1 MVRTFLRDRLAGSPR
16 ADALFRRHVWSR
28 IHFPEAE
35 LRAIDKLPAGAIDCA
50 IDVGAA
56 LGGYAWVL
64 GRKARRVLCYEPGQ
78 VHGDYLES
86 AVGHGPIT
94 LVRAAVGSE
103 PGELDMYTPGGDT
116 DARHM
121 ATLSR
126 DNPVIATPGT
136 SVRRVP
142 VVTLDDDVPARI
154 GRDRRVDLMKVDV
167 EGFEN
172 AVFAGAAKLIAQ
184 HLPLVIAEIESRHN
198 PAWRAAFDQLSA
210 IGYSAHFWRGGAY
223 HLFDGGDIAALQ
235 TAEDLAGRL
244 RPGHNPAANRYINNF
259 VFQHPDTRIRFA

>member
-1 MVRTFLRDRLAGSPR
+1 MRTLVR
-16 ADALFRRHVWSR
+16 DALAAVPALDSRFRRHVWSR

-35 LRAIDKLPAGAIDCA
+35 LKALDSLPAGAIDCA

-78 VHGDYLES
+78 VHGDYLQS
-86 AVGHGPIT
+86 AIGAGHIT
-94 LVRAAVGSE
+94 LVRAAVGAE
-103 PGELDMYTPGGDT
+103 PGELDMFTPGADT

-126 DNPVIATPGT
+126 DNPVIGTPGT

-142 VVTLDDDVPARI
+142 VVTLDADVPARL
-154 GRDRRVDLMKVDV
+154 GAGGRVDVLKVDV

-172 AVFAGAAKLIAQ
+172 AVFEGARQLVAQ
-184 HLPLVIAEIESRHN
+184 HRPLVIAEIEARHN
-198 PAWRAAFDQLSA
+198 PRHAAVFSGLEA
-210 IGYSAHFWRGGAY
+210 MGYEVHFWRDGRY
-223 HLFDGGDIAALQ
+223 HRLADHDIAALQ
-235 TAEDLAGRL
+235 TAEDLAERL
-244 RPGHNPAANRYINNF
+244 RPGHDPALNRYINNF
-259 VFQHPDTRIRFA
+259 VFQHPETRIKLA

>member
-1 MVRTFLRDRLAGSPR
+1 MLRTYLRDQLAANPR
-16 ADALFRRHVWSR
+16 ADAMFRRHIWSR
-28 IHFPEAE
+28 IHFPEHE
-35 LRAIDKLPAGAIDCA
+35 LKALDDLPAGAIDCA

-86 AVGHGPIT
+86 AIGQGNIT
-94 LVRAAVGSE
+94 LVRAAVGAE
-103 PGELDMYTPGGDT
+103 PGELDMFTPGADT

-126 DNPVIATPGT
+126 DNPVVDTPGT

-142 VVTLDDDVPARI
+142 VVTLDSDVPARI
-154 GRDRRVDLMKVDV
+154 GADARVDVLKVDV

-172 AVFAGAAKLIAQ
+172 AVFEGAR
-184 HLPLVIAEIESRHN
+184 HLLGRHRPLVIAEIEARHN
-198 PAWRAAFDQLSA
+198 PRHGEAFALLEGM
-210 IGYSAHFWRGGAY
+210 GYLVHFWREGRY
-223 HLFDGGDIAALQ
+223 HRLSGHDISALQ
-235 TAEDLAGRL
+235 TAEDLAERL
-244 RPGHNPAANRYINNF
+244 RPGHDPAQNRYINNF
-259 VFQHPDTRIRFA
+259 VFQHPETRIKLA

>member
-1 MVRTFLRDRLAGSPR
+1 MLRTFLRDQLAASPR
-16 ADALFRRHVWSR
+16 IDALFRRHIWSR

-35 LRAIDKLPAGAIDCA
+35 LRMIDALPAGAIDCA

-64 GRKARRVLCYEPGQ
+64 GRKARKVICYEPGQ

-86 AVGHGPIT
+86 AIGRGNIM
-94 LVRAAVGSE
+94 LVRAAAGSE

-142 VVTLDDDVPARI
+142 VVTLDADVPARI
-154 GRDRRVDLMKVDV
+154 GRDARIDLLKVDV

-172 AVFAGAAKLIAQ
+172 AVLAGAAGLIAG

-198 PAWRAAFDQLSA
+198 PAWRAAFDQLAA
-210 IGYSAHFWRGGAY
+210 IGYRAHFWRDGAY
-223 HLFDGGDIAALQ
+223 CTFDGGDIARLQ
-235 TAEDLAGRL
+235 LAEDLAERL
-244 RPGHNPAANRYINNF
+244 GPGHDLATNRYINNF
-259 VFQHPDTRIRFA
+259 VFQHPDTRIKFA

>member
-1 MVRTFLRDRLAGSPR
+1 MIRTR
-16 ADALFRRHVWSR
+16 ARALLERNPALDALFRRHVWSR
-28 IHFPEAE
+28 IHCPEAE
-35 LRAIDKLPAGAIDCA
+35 LKAIDALPSGAIDCA

-64 GRKARRVLCYEPGQ
+64 GRKARQVICYEPGQ
-78 VHGDYLES
+78 VHGDYLER
-86 AVGHGPIT
+86 AVGRGPIT

-103 PGELDMYTPGGDT
+103 PGDLDMYTPGADT

-142 VVTLDDDVPARI
+142 VVTLDADVPARI
-154 GRDRRVDLMKVDV
+154 GKDARVDLLKVDV

-172 AVFAGAAKLIAQ
+172 AVFAGGAALIAR

-198 PAWRAAFDQLSA
+198 PAWCAAFDQLGA
-210 IGYSAHFWRGGAY
+210 LGYRAHFWRDGAY
-223 HLFDGGDIAALQ
+223 HQFDGGDIAGLQ
-235 TAEDLAGRL
+235 LAKDLAERL
-244 RPGHNPAANRYINNF
+244 RPGHDPAANRYINNF

>member
-1 MVRTFLRDRLAGSPR
+1 MLRTVVRDLLAGSPR

-35 LRAIDKLPAGAIDCA
+35 LKALDEFPSGLIDCA

-64 GRKARRVLCYEPGQ
+64 GRKARRVICYEPGQ

-86 AVGHGPIT
+86 AIKGGVIS

-103 PGELDMYTPGGDT
+103 PGELDMFTPGSDT
-116 DARHM
+116 DACHM
-121 ATLSR
+121 ATLSP
-126 DNPVIATPGT
+126 DNPVIDTPGT

-142 VVTLDDDVPARI
+142 VVTLDCDLPARI
-154 GRDRRVDLMKVDV
+154 GTNARVDVLKVDV

-172 AVFAGAAKLIAQ
+172 AVFEGARETLRR
-184 HLPLVIAEIESRHN
+184 HRPLVIVEIEARHN
-198 PAWRAAFDQLSA
+198 PRHGEVFGLLEGL
-210 IGYSAHFWRGGAY
+210 GYRTHFWRDGRY
-223 HLFDGGDIAALQ
+223 HQLTDQDITALQ
-235 TAEDLAGRL
+235 TAEDLAERL
-244 RPGHNPAANRYINNF
+244 RPGHDPARNRYINNF
-259 VFQHPDTRIRFA
+259 VFQHSETRIKMA